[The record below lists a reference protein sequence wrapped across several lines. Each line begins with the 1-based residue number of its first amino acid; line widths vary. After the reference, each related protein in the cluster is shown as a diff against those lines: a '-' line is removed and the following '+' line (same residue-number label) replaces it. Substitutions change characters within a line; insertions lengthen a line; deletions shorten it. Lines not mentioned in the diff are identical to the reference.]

1 MALELVAKYGGVG
14 AALLGQP
21 DLVPSMRSKYT
32 SGMAIVFFLVLGPC
46 LRWVFEW
53 QQQLHY
59 VDRLW
64 MDNILFLLETH
75 TWLRPLFPVASG
87 KFLFFLLNTAV
98 RRNTVSFSSGKAPFR
113 LRRSRC
119 TYVR

>member
-1 MALELVAKYGGVG
+1 MGGLPCPTDLITRKERTSAGCFVALELVAKYGGVG

-21 DLVPSMRSKYT
+21 DLVPPSMRSNYT

-59 VDRLW
+59 VDYGWTTFCFCWRR
-64 MDNILFLLETH
+64 T
-75 TWLRPLFPVASG
+75 RG
-87 KFLFFLLNTAV
+87 YGLFFL
-98 RRNTVSFSSGKAPFR
+98 
-113 LRRSRC
+113 
-119 TYVR
+119 

>member
-1 MALELVAKYGGVG
+1 MGGLPCPTDLITRKERTSAGCFVALELVAKYGGVG

-75 TWLRPLFPVASG
+75 TWLHG
-87 KFLFFLLNTAV
+87 LFFL
-98 RRNTVSFSSGKAPFR
+98 
-113 LRRSRC
+113 
-119 TYVR
+119 